1 MIVSSKHSKTA
12 KILLDLASETEI
24 VDKFARFE
32 WHKKLMQTKLESPKE
47 MG

>member
-24 VDKFARFE
+24 VNKFTR
-32 WHKKLMQTKLESPKE
+32 LN
-47 MG
+47 GIRN